1 MNLAQELIAKWE
13 GLRLTAYKDTLDK
26 WTIGFGHLL
35 LPQDK
40 DWTGYTITQDQAD
53 AYLASDMHSAVDIAN
68 TFPYFSS
75 MNEVRQAAL
84 ISMAYQLGT
93 KPLHWP
99 MFMAS
104 LGIEDY
110 AGAAAAG
117 LDSLWARETPTR
129 ANEEMAMLKSGV
141 LNA

>member
-13 GLRLTAYKDTLDK
+13 GLRLTAYKDSLEK
-26 WTIGFGHLL
+26 WTVGYGHLL

-40 DWTGYTITQDQAD
+40 DWTGYTITIVEAD
-53 AYLASDMHSAVDIAN
+53 ALLAQDMQSAIAIAD
-68 TFPYFSS
+68 TFPYFDQ

-129 ANEEMAMLKSGV
+129 ASEEMAMLRTGTM
-141 LNA
+141 

>member
-13 GLRLTAYKDTLDK
+13 GLRLTAYKDSLDK
-26 WTIGFGHLL
+26 WTVGYGHLL

-40 DWTGYTITQDQAD
+40 DWSGYTITIVQAD
-53 AYLASDMHSAVDIAN
+53 AFLAQDMQSAIAIAKL
-68 TFPYFSS
+68 FPYFET

-84 ISMAYQLGT
+84 ISMAYQLGN

-110 AGAAAAG
+110 AAAAQAG
-117 LDSLWARETPTR
+117 LDSLWARQTPTR
-129 ANEEMAMLKSGV
+129 AQEEMTMLLTGA
-141 LNA
+141 LT